1 MPACRDCGGRAP
13 ILSDLCDD
21 CFRKREAA
29 TRAKLEREEAAK
41 AEAAA
46 QWRRLPDGARAWAY
60 HIIKFSPSGVVFR
73 GGNIDVAALSGELNQ
88 LGAGG
93 WEVVGVFT
101 SAIAQ
106 GATNEVA
113 IILKR
118 PG

>member
-1 MPACRDCGGRAP
+1 M
-13 ILSDLCDD
+13 LSDICSD
-21 CFRKREAA
+21 CWTKREVAN
-29 TRAKLEREEAAK
+29 LERLRQEEAEK
-41 AEAAA
+41 AEAEAR
-46 QWRRLPDGARAWAY
+46 WYRLPASARAWAY

-73 GGNIDVAALSGELNQ
+73 GGNIDIGVLSGELNK
-88 LGAGG
+88 LGVAG

-118 PG
+118 PA